1 MEKSELGDS
10 TKNFHQKDSPN
21 NVQGRLDMVKEKK

>member
-1 MEKSELGDS
+1 MEKSELGDP
-10 TKNFHQKDSPN
+10 TKSLRQKDSPN